1 MVILESD
8 RLFFRQHEPVDLNS
22 YCAMEMDPEV
32 RRFVGGY
39 PRSREDAERKFRD
52 GPLNSTSNR
61 LGIWATILKPDG
73 PYIGRCGLYQRIGS
87 RGIVRREAVLAFYIA
102 REFWRRGFAS
112 EAAAAFVQFGWTQ
125 LHLSRIV
132 ATVQEGNDAS
142 VHILQK
148 LGFRL
153 TETERGAR
161 SFLKFAL
168 MNPASDQN
176 A

>member
-8 RLFFRQHEPVDLNS
+8 RLFFRQHEPTHLDS

-32 RRFVGGY
+32 RRYVGGY

-52 GPLNSTSNR
+52 GPLKPASGS
-61 LGIWATILKPDG
+61 LGLWATILKPAG
-73 PYIGRCGLYQRIGS
+73 PYIGRCGLYPRIGS

-112 EAAAAFVQFGWTQ
+112 EAALAFVQFGWRH
-125 LHLSRIV
+125 LHLYRIV

-148 LGFRL
+148 LGFDL
-153 TETERGAR
+153 IETERGAR
-161 SFLKFAL
+161 SFLKFAVI
-168 MNPASDQN
+168 NPAFGKQS
-176 A
+176 